1 MHLDT
6 TLIIIIVTCLVSV
19 TAFYN
24 PEELEKLILWPAVMK
39 SRRQYYRFVTAGFIH
54 ADWMHLAFN
63 MITLYYFGRAVEV
76 YFRQLFGPG
85 VYLLFYL
92 AAMVVA
98 DIQTYLKYRE
108 DYGYRALGASGAVS
122 AVLFAAILFNPWAKI
137 YLFFIPIGIPAFIF
151 GGLYLIFCVYM
162 SRKGNDGINHNA
174 HLWGAIFG
182 IVFTIVLEPRVATY
196 FLQQITAGG

>member
-19 TAFYN
+19 SAFYN
-24 PEELEKLILWPAVMK
+24 GDQLEKLLLWPAVMK
-39 SRRQYYRFVTAGFIH
+39 ERRQYYRFVTAGFIH

-98 DIQTYLKYRE
+98 DIQTFLKYRE
-108 DYGYRALGASGAVS
+108 DYSYRALGASGAVS

-151 GGLYLIFCVYM
+151 GGLYLIFCAYM

-182 IVFTIVLEPRVATY
+182 IVFTIVLEPRVAVY
-196 FLQQITAGG
+196 FFQQITAGG

>member
-6 TLIIIIVTCLVSV
+6 TLIIIIITCLVSV

-24 PEELEKLILWPAVMK
+24 SGELEKLLLWPAVMK
-39 SRRQYYRFVTAGFIH
+39 AHRQYYRFVTAGFVH

-98 DIQTYLKYRE
+98 DIQTFLKYRE
-108 DYGYRALGASGAVS
+108 DYSYRALGASGAVS

-151 GGLYLIFCVYM
+151 GGLYLVFCVYM

-182 IVFTIVLEPRVATY
+182 IVFTIVLEPRVAVY
-196 FLQQITAGG
+196 FLQQITAGS